1 VKPLVLNRKK
11 QISVMRKRHLVT
23 YSQPESLISE
33 QFREIRTN
41 MKFINNNDNKIF
53 LITSPQNGEGKST
66 MLSNLAVSIAKQKE
80 KILII
85 DANLREP
92 LLHTIFKIPNEIG
105 LTNVLTGNAAFEKAI
120 YKTEI
125 SGLEVLT
132 SGSTSFNPAEL
143 LETKRMKELLKS
155 ISENYDI
162 VLIDAPSIL
171 KSTETRVLANQCD
184 GVVLVLNR
192 GKTEIEK
199 AIESKKI
206 LELAQAKI
214 VGAILNEG

>member
-1 VKPLVLNRKK
+1 LVLNRKK

-66 MLSNLAVSIAKQKE
+66 TLSNLAVSIAKQKE

-105 LTNVLTGNAAFEKAI
+105 LTNVLTGNASFEKAI